1 MYRLYQR
8 YINFN
13 SINPWPCGPSSASGV
28 NDSKP
33 EEAVNIYI
41 HYITGNI
48 AIYERVQ
55 SVKNCS
61 GVVEVLPGQP

>member
-13 SINPWPCGPSSASGV
+13 SINSRPCGPSSASDV

-41 HYITGNI
+41 HYIYRKY
-48 AIYERVQ
+48 IYERVQ

-61 GVVEVLPGQP
+61 GVVEVFRKGMH

>member
-13 SINPWPCGPSSASGV
+13 SINSRPCGPSSASDV

-41 HYITGNI
+41 HVHYLTGNI
-48 AIYERVQ
+48 FMKESKV
-55 SVKNCS
+55 
-61 GVVEVLPGQP
+61 